1 MGSNESP
8 ARLYET
14 NFKYQSKIE
23 MPCSEVKT
31 AKYQTRKSPPF
42 HAKDCK
48 NLTKKGKDGNYL
60 SKPDAKGIYKWIKAG
75 GATRKASKDVKSYL
89 IHDNGGR
96 PFRVEVSGKNVEIY
110 KGEYR
115 KLDDGKTIVYENM
128 DYNKLLKKLV
138 VKEVHLGQSP
148 CIPAADACGSFGKGN
163 SILLHVNGNKYMYI
177 GHEIYEFT
185 MEDDFDK
192 YYSLIGNNDV
202 PYPIIVGTKYV
213 YFMLDHIY
221 LSKELFKAKMSAA
234 EWADAYTYF
243 YGRKDFDT
251 GEEISCFKQYGTR
264 LKERKKCQKE
274 EGEKLKK
281 RIEGHEK
288 KIKGFKMIQARLT

>member
-1 MGSNESP
+1 
-8 ARLYET
+8 
-14 NFKYQSKIE
+14 
-23 MPCSEVKT
+23 MPCEEIKT

-48 NLTKKGKDGNYL
+48 NLTKKGKDGDYV
-60 SKPDAKGIYKWIKAG
+60 SKPDAKGVYKWIKAK
-75 GATRKASKDVKSYL
+75 GATRKVSKSVKSYL

-115 KLDDGKTIVYENM
+115 KLDDGKTIDYDKM

-138 VKEVHLGQSP
+138 VKEVHVGQSP
-148 CIPAADACGSFGKGN
+148 CISAPDACGSFGKGN

-202 PYPIIVGTKYV
+202 PYPIILGTKYV
-213 YFMLDHIY
+213 YFMLDHVY
-221 LSKELFKAKMSAA
+221 LSKELFKAKMSDA

-251 GEEISCFKQYGTR
+251 GEEISCFKKYGTR

-274 EGEKLKK
+274 GEKLKK
-281 RIEGHEK
+281 RIEGLVK
-288 KIKGFKMIQARLT
+288 KIKGFKMIQERFA